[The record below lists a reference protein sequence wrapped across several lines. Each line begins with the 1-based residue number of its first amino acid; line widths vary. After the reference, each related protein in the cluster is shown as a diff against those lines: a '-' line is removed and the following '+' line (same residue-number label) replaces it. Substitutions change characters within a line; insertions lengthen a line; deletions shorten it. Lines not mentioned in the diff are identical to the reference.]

1 MKNHFQIQSYFDK
14 IKFHYETLTDVHFYR
29 VNSLE
34 NDHEFTILFKP
45 KVAEKKVNTY
55 DLSRSTWSS
64 LVPRVKLLLEWTQ
77 TKVSCSSKSV
87 MNIVLYVLTTTDVY
101 TESPFCRRIKN
112 IGLMSIHVLQDHAE
126 FVSMCTVYE
135 IILSFYIYLQIF
147 SLQ

>member
-29 VNSLE
+29 VNSHYPL
-34 NDHEFTILFKP
+34 KP
-45 KVAEKKVNTY
+45 KVSEKKVNTY

-101 TESPFCRRIKN
+101 TESPFCRRIKK
-112 IGLMSIHVLQDHAE
+112 
-126 FVSMCTVYE
+126 T
-135 IILSFYIYLQIF
+135 
-147 SLQ
+147 